1 MLSTLFDQMAP
12 SDSMIRTRRTTTK
25 STTRAEA
32 AAKAKATK
40 PRRVQYK
47 RQLKQK
53 QKQHVQQVQQP
64 KINNAE
70 DLLPYISSTTTT
82 TTNLL
87 LLDHDDDTSSG
98 SSSGSGCS
106 TPKAQRFRI
115 PEIVTCP
122 PAPKKQRVV
131 SNCSSLQR
139 SPSSRP
145 IAFFAPPDLELFFF
159 FALRDISV

>member
-1 MLSTLFDQMAP
+1 MAP
-12 SDSMIRTRRTTTK
+12 SDTMIRTRRTTTK
-25 STTRAEA
+25 STTRAESAA

-40 PRRVQYK
+40 PRRAQYK
-47 RQLKQK
+47 RQQKQK
-53 QKQHVQQVQQP
+53 QKQHVAQIKQP
-64 KINNAE
+64 KINNVE
-70 DLLPYISSTTTT
+70 DLLPSTSSTTTT
-82 TTNLL
+82 KNLL
-87 LLDHDDDTSSG
+87 LLDHDDDTSSS

-139 SPSSRP
+139 NPSSRP

>member
-1 MLSTLFDQMAP
+1 MAP
-12 SDSMIRTRRTTTK
+12 SDTMIRTRRTTTK
-25 STTRAEA
+25 STTRAESAA

-40 PRRVQYK
+40 PRRAQYK
-47 RQLKQK
+47 RQQKQK
-53 QKQHVQQVQQP
+53 QKQHVAQIKQP
-64 KINNAE
+64 KINNVE
-70 DLLPYISSTTTT
+70 DLLPSTSSTTTT
-82 TTNLL
+82 TTTTTTKNLL
-87 LLDHDDDTSSG
+87 LLDHDDDTSSSS

-139 SPSSRP
+139 NPSSRP

>member
-1 MLSTLFDQMAP
+1 MAP
-12 SDSMIRTRRTTTK
+12 SDTMIRTRRTTTK
-25 STTRAEA
+25 STTRAESAA

-40 PRRVQYK
+40 PRRAQYK
-47 RQLKQK
+47 REQKQK
-53 QKQHVQQVQQP
+53 QKQHVAQIKQP
-64 KINNAE
+64 KINNVE
-70 DLLPYISSTTTT
+70 DLLPSTSSTTTT
-82 TTNLL
+82 TTTTTTKNLL
-87 LLDHDDDTSSG
+87 LLDHHDDTSSS

-139 SPSSRP
+139 NPSSRP

>member
-1 MLSTLFDQMAP
+1 MAP
-12 SDSMIRTRRTTTK
+12 SDTMVRTRRTTTK
-25 STTRAEA
+25 STTRAESAA

-40 PRRVQYK
+40 PRRAQYK
-47 RQLKQK
+47 RQQKQK
-53 QKQHVQQVQQP
+53 QKQHVEQIKQP
-64 KINNAE
+64 KINNVE
-70 DLLPYISSTTTT
+70 DLLPSTSSTTTT
-82 TTNLL
+82 TTKNLL
-87 LLDHDDDTSSG
+87 LLDHDDDASSS

-139 SPSSRP
+139 NPSSRP

>member
-1 MLSTLFDQMAP
+1 MAP
-12 SDSMIRTRRTTTK
+12 SDTMIRTRRTTTK
-25 STTRAEA
+25 STTRAESAA

-40 PRRVQYK
+40 PRRAQYK
-47 RQLKQK
+47 RQQKQK
-53 QKQHVQQVQQP
+53 QKQHVAQIKQP
-64 KINNAE
+64 KINNVE
-70 DLLPYISSTTTT
+70 DLLPSTSSTTTT
-82 TTNLL
+82 TTTTTKNLL
-87 LLDHDDDTSSG
+87 LLDHDDDTSSSS

-139 SPSSRP
+139 NPSSRP

>member
-1 MLSTLFDQMAP
+1 MAP
-12 SDSMIRTRRTTTK
+12 SDTMIRTRRTTTK
-25 STTRAEA
+25 STTRAESAA

-40 PRRVQYK
+40 PRRAQYK
-47 RQLKQK
+47 RQQKQK
-53 QKQHVQQVQQP
+53 QKQHVAQIKQP
-64 KINNAE
+64 KINNVE
-70 DLLPYISSTTTT
+70 DLLPSTSSTTTT
-82 TTNLL
+82 KNLL
-87 LLDHDDDTSSG
+87 LLDHDDDTSS
-98 SSSGSGCS
+98 SSSGGSGCS

-139 SPSSRP
+139 NPSSRP

>member
-1 MLSTLFDQMAP
+1 MAP
-12 SDSMIRTRRTTTK
+12 SDTMIRTRRTTTK
-25 STTRAEA
+25 STTRAESAA

-40 PRRVQYK
+40 PRRAQYK
-47 RQLKQK
+47 RQQKQK
-53 QKQHVQQVQQP
+53 QKQHVEQIKQP
-64 KINNAE
+64 KINNVE
-70 DLLPYISSTTTT
+70 DLLPSTSSTTTT
-82 TTNLL
+82 TTTTTKNLL
-87 LLDHDDDTSSG
+87 LLDHDDDTSSS

-139 SPSSRP
+139 NPSSRP

>member
-1 MLSTLFDQMAP
+1 MLSILFEQMAP

-70 DLLPYISSTTTT
+70 DLLPSISSTTTT
-82 TTNLL
+82 KNLL
-87 LLDHDDDTSSG
+87 LSDHDDDTSSS

-139 SPSSRP
+139 NPSSRP

>member
-1 MLSTLFDQMAP
+1 MAP
-12 SDSMIRTRRTTTK
+12 SDTMIRTRRTTTK
-25 STTRAEA
+25 STTRAESAA

-40 PRRVQYK
+40 PRRAQYK
-47 RQLKQK
+47 RQQKQK
-53 QKQHVQQVQQP
+53 QKQHVAQIKQP
-64 KINNAE
+64 KINNVE
-70 DLLPYISSTTTT
+70 DLLPSTSSTTTT
-82 TTNLL
+82 TTTTTTKNLL
-87 LLDHDDDTSSG
+87 LLDHDDDTSSS

-139 SPSSRP
+139 NPSSRP

>member
-1 MLSTLFDQMAP
+1 MAP
-12 SDSMIRTRRTTTK
+12 SDTMIRTRRTTTK
-25 STTRAEA
+25 STTRAESAA

-40 PRRVQYK
+40 PRRAQYK
-47 RQLKQK
+47 RQQKQK
-53 QKQHVQQVQQP
+53 QKQHVEQIKQP
-64 KINNAE
+64 KISNVE
-70 DLLPYISSTTTT
+70 DLLPSTSSTTTT
-82 TTNLL
+82 TTTKNLL
-87 LLDHDDDTSSG
+87 QLDHDDDTSSS

-139 SPSSRP
+139 NPSSRP

>member
-1 MLSTLFDQMAP
+1 MAP
-12 SDSMIRTRRTTTK
+12 SDTMIRTRRTTTK
-25 STTRAEA
+25 STTRAESAA

-40 PRRVQYK
+40 PRRAQYK
-47 RQLKQK
+47 RQQKQK
-53 QKQHVQQVQQP
+53 QKQHVAQIKQP
-64 KINNAE
+64 KINNVE
-70 DLLPYISSTTTT
+70 DLLPSTSSTTTT
-82 TTNLL
+82 TTTTTTKNLL
-87 LLDHDDDTSSG
+87 LLDHDDDTSSS

-131 SNCSSLQR
+131 SNCFSLQR
-139 SPSSRP
+139 NPSSRP

>member
-1 MLSTLFDQMAP
+1 MAP
-12 SDSMIRTRRTTTK
+12 SDTMIRTRRTTTK
-25 STTRAEA
+25 STTRAESAA

-40 PRRVQYK
+40 PRRAQYK
-47 RQLKQK
+47 RQQKQK
-53 QKQHVQQVQQP
+53 QKQHVEQIKQP
-64 KINNAE
+64 KINNVE
-70 DLLPYISSTTTT
+70 DLLPSTSSTTTT
-82 TTNLL
+82 TTKNLL
-87 LLDHDDDTSSG
+87 LLDHDDDASSS

-139 SPSSRP
+139 NPSSRP

>member
-1 MLSTLFDQMAP
+1 MAP
-12 SDSMIRTRRTTTK
+12 SDTMIRTRRTTTK
-25 STTRAEA
+25 STTRAESAA

-40 PRRVQYK
+40 PRRAQYK
-47 RQLKQK
+47 RQQKQK
-53 QKQHVQQVQQP
+53 QKQHVAQIKQP
-64 KINNAE
+64 KINNVE
-70 DLLPYISSTTTT
+70 DLLPSTSSTTTT
-82 TTNLL
+82 TTTKNLL
-87 LLDHDDDTSSG
+87 LLDHDDDTSS
-98 SSSGSGCS
+98 SSSTGSGCS

-131 SNCSSLQR
+131 SNCFSLQR
-139 SPSSRP
+139 NPSSRP

>member
-1 MLSTLFDQMAP
+1 MAP
-12 SDSMIRTRRTTTK
+12 SDTMIRTRRTTTK
-25 STTRAEA
+25 STTRAESAA

-40 PRRVQYK
+40 PRRAQYK
-47 RQLKQK
+47 RQQKQK
-53 QKQHVQQVQQP
+53 QKQHVAQIKQP
-64 KINNAE
+64 KINNVE
-70 DLLPYISSTTTT
+70 DLLPSTSSTTTT
-82 TTNLL
+82 TTTTTTKNLL
-87 LLDHDDDTSSG
+87 LLDHHDDTSSS

-139 SPSSRP
+139 NPSSRP

>member
-1 MLSTLFDQMAP
+1 MAP
-12 SDSMIRTRRTTTK
+12 SDTMIRTRRTTTK
-25 STTRAEA
+25 STTRAESAA

-40 PRRVQYK
+40 PRRAQYK
-47 RQLKQK
+47 RQQKQK
-53 QKQHVQQVQQP
+53 QKQHVEQIKQP
-64 KINNAE
+64 KINNVE
-70 DLLPYISSTTTT
+70 DLLPSTSSTTTT
-82 TTNLL
+82 TTTTTTKNLL
-87 LLDHDDDTSSG
+87 LLDHDDDTSSS

-139 SPSSRP
+139 NPSSRP